1 MGNTVEKKKFQ
12 MAFFS
17 CIYKIH
23 IQAVQKLGVLV
34 EGLLRVCKLWSSHGC
49 PPASVRT
56 VTSEDRQAC
65 KF

>member
-34 EGLLRVCKLWSSHGC
+34 EGLLRVCKL
-49 PPASVRT
+49 
-56 VTSEDRQAC
+56 
-65 KF
+65 